1 MRRSFAL
8 AGRILLVMLLVS
20 VLGTGVWMLS
30 RLSRV
35 TDVPIASSGEGFADR
50 LVTPV
55 RLPEIAVP
63 RAVGLPPESQ
73 QASAPVRADGW
84 AAQLAPQVG
93 IPPRA
98 LAAYGMA
105 ELVMHDRAPACQLSW
120 ATLAGIGRVRSHHGE
135 KVLPTGPMGLSAAL
149 WDRWQVDA
157 DGIGPADQQNIDDA
171 AQAVAGYLCD
181 GGRDLS
187 AMPVWWSALH
197 SLVGDDEA
205 TVQKILSA
213 TAIYAASSRGGSD
226 APSPAARQALDFAL
240 DQIGLPY
247 LWGGNGPER
256 GDSGF
261 DCSGLTTAA
270 YAAAGVAL
278 PRTADSQ
285 YRSIRLNPPKE
296 LPRPGDLVFYG
307 NPAGRIHHVGLY
319 LGGGLMINAPTFGY
333 PVLISKV
340 GRYTGSGRPA

>member
-8 AGRILLVMLLVS
+8 IGRMLLVILLVS

-30 RLSRV
+30 RLSRAA
-35 TDVPIASSGEGFADR
+35 DLPIASSGDGFAER

-55 RLPEIAVP
+55 RLPELAVP
-63 RAVGLPPESQ
+63 RAVALPPESQ
-73 QASAPVRADGW
+73 QPSASVRADGW

-93 IPPRA
+93 IPPSA

-105 ELVMHDRAPACQLSW
+105 DLGMRDRAPACQLSW
-120 ATLAGIGRVRSHHGE
+120 ATLAGIGRVRSHHGAR
-135 KVLPTGPMGLSAAL
+135 VLPTGPMGLTPAQ

-157 DGIGPADQQNIDDA
+157 DGIGPADPQNINDA

-187 AMPVWWSALH
+187 AMPVWWSAIR
-197 SLVGDDEA
+197 SLVAGDGA

-213 TAIYAASSRGGSD
+213 MAIYAASSRGGD
-226 APSPAARQALDFAL
+226 GPSPAARQALDFAL

-256 GDSGF
+256 GDRGF

-285 YRSIRLNPPKE
+285 YRSIPLNPPKE
-296 LPRPGDLVFYG
+296 QPRPGDLVFYG

-333 PVLISKV
+333 PVQINAV
-340 GRYTGSGRPA
+340 GRYTGSGRPS